1 MTAAARLGERAATV
15 TFRRRAPAIII
26 TTVVLVIGT
35 MILISNFLTGRL
47 LESAKEANYK
57 IMRDVLASILKSA
70 EDRALSRAEIV
81 EAIPSIHN
89 AFVAKDREKLLS
101 ETIAMYK
108 EQDEKYGLQVAQF
121 HLAPGIS
128 FLRLHKPTVFGDDQT
143 SYRPMLVDVN
153 TSHVVR
159 KGIAITRSG
168 PSVYGIVPV
177 TDASGKHFGSF
188 EMGLELDT
196 TLNKI
201 KEAYNIEATAFVD
214 EKLLTEIATDLK
226 GDVMS
231 PKNRVGRY
239 IRFHATHPELAA
251 SLVSDR
257 DVDVKEPK
265 SYERTVAGTLWGVQL
280 VPMYNYSG
288 KQIGVFALSTN
299 LADERAEANRVK
311 VWMALSALFGV
322 VIISGLVLIAIR
334 GLLLAPVRSLGERMQ
349 ALADGDATKP
359 ADPIESYAEE
369 VQPLAEAYEKLRR
382 EKSS

>member
-1 MTAAARLGERAATV
+1 M
-15 TFRRRAPAIII
+15 TFRRRAPAIIL
-26 TTVVLVIGT
+26 TTVVFVIGM
-35 MILISNFLTGRL
+35 MILISNLLTSRL
-47 LESAKEANYK
+47 LESSKEANYK
-57 IMRDVLASILKSA
+57 IMRDVLAGVLKST
-70 EDRALSRAEIV
+70 EDKALSRAEVV
-81 EAIPSIHN
+81 EAIPSVHN

-101 ETIAMYK
+101 ETIAMFK

-121 HLAPGIS
+121 HLAPGVS
-128 FLRLHKPTVFGDDQT
+128 FLRLHKPETFGDDQT

-177 TDASGKHFGSF
+177 TDAAGKHFGSF

-196 TLNKI
+196 MLNQI

-214 EKLLTEIATDLK
+214 EKLMIEIATDLK
-226 GDVMS
+226 GDIMS

-251 SLVSDR
+251 SLVTDR
-257 DVDVKEPK
+257 EVDIKEAAN
-265 SYERTVAGTLWGVQL
+265 YERTVAGTLWGVQL
-280 VPMYNYSG
+280 LPMYNYSG
-288 KQIGVFALSTN
+288 KQIGVFALATN

-311 VWMALSALFGV
+311 VWMALSALFGI
-322 VIISGLVLIAIR
+322 VIIAGMVLVVIR
-334 GLLLAPVRSLGERMQ
+334 GLLLAPVRALGERMQ
-349 ALADGDATKP
+349 SLADGDASRP
-359 ADPIESYAEE
+359 GDPIDSYAEE